1 MFQKPSKGVS
11 NAYEASSQPC
21 QVLLTVDVDTRT
33 LAVVFKHIEIKAL
46 FSRRGG
52 GMGKWVQKKM
62 GEEEKNTESKIC
74 GPLL

>member
-1 MFQKPSKGVS
+1 MFQKPSKEVVSKAYDVS
-11 NAYEASSQPC
+11 NQPC

-52 GMGKWVQKKM
+52 GMGKWVQEKT
-62 GEEEKNTESKIC
+62 GEEEKNTESKI
-74 GPLL
+74 